1 MLIGMLDFIFYLF
14 VYFLK
19 KKELS
24 EDPSKEKVMDKL
36 KKTD

>member
-14 VYFLK
+14 LFKK